1 MGVLGIRVFGLRD
14 GGFVVVVELVR
25 REEEE
30 EEEEVVGM
38 GVEVMARLMFLASR
52 R

>member
-1 MGVLGIRVFGLRD
+1 VFGVRD
-14 GGFVVVVELVR
+14 GGFVVVVVELVVR
-25 REEEE
+25 GEEE

-38 GVEVMARLMFLASR
+38 GMGVEVIARLIFLASR